1 MEENKR
7 LSNLLQSRILS
18 VSSSSCLLRRLASL
32 IFSSF
37 WNPFLQTNQAKHQP
51 ITLYMLPFLH
61 RSSSRTRKFFF
72 SFSST
77 LQVRNRVSKL
87 VPRYRNRSK
96 QTEIWRPCVGDTSKQ
111 TTSKLNRSKP
121 NGVSL
126 LQCAEDVADLA
137 VDLGQLLVD
146 RRQIHVL
153 LPLRVR
159 ATETP
164 RGKAKSERK
173 EG

>member
-37 WNPFLQTNQAKHQP
+37 WNPFLQTNQAKHQS
-51 ITLYMLPFLH
+51 ITSYMLPFLH

-77 LQVRNRVSKL
+77 LQVNNRVSKL
-87 VPRYRNRSK
+87 VLHYRNRSK
-96 QTEIWRPCVGDTSKQ
+96 QTEIWRPCVGG
-111 TTSKLNRSKP
+111 TSKLRLYEQAKPEQAEWCELTAMRGGCRRS
-121 NGVSL
+121 
-126 LQCAEDVADLA
+126 A
-137 VDLGQLLVD
+137 
-146 RRQIHVL
+146 RRSR
-153 LPLRVR
+153 P
-159 ATETP
+159 AP
-164 RGKAKSERK
+164 R
-173 EG
+173 

>member
-37 WNPFLQTNQAKHQP
+37 WNPFLQTNQAKHQS

-72 SFSST
+72 SST
-77 LQVRNRVSKL
+77 LQVNNRVSKL
-87 VPRYRNRSK
+87 VPHYRNRSN
-96 QTEIWRPCVGDTSKQ
+96 QTEIWRTCVGDTSKQ
-111 TTSKLNRSKP
+111 ATSKLNRSKKP
-121 NGVSL
+121 NGASL
-126 LQCAEDVADLA
+126 LQCAEDVADLP